1 MEQRDSVANKSC
13 NEKKFSETK
22 DFKEKQ
28 QAAREKFANL
38 GINKSEIFNNTGIEL
53 NENEFPLESELT
65 DIQKSYINSAFYLA
79 KAAEEIRQ
87 YNGLTYYLFLSLSQ
101 SLVDQSNFDFQR
113 LETENE
119 KIEIPQEI
127 SENVKE
133 IINTLGD
140 DF

>member
-1 MEQRDSVANKSC
+1 MEQRDSVANKSY

-113 LETENE
+113 LESEHE
-119 KIEIPQEI
+119 KIEIPSEI